1 MQCQSR
7 LQEMKLIGVPIST
20 DEFDCYKII
29 HAILRDNK
37 LELICTLR
45 ELNSNQLSISVSQSS
60 FTENILFGI
69 MFLIY

>member
-1 MQCQSR
+1 
-7 LQEMKLIGVPIST
+7 MKLIGVPIST

-69 MFLIY
+69 MFLIYWDFWLKNY